1 MAVKQSFYF
10 GDTVIPSR
18 TGFHQGDPLGP
29 FLFSLTLQPIVKMI
43 KEQVP
48 ALCANDWYLDDG
60 ALAGSVQEIQH
71 VIDILQTHGPE
82 KGLYL
87 FALKTTVWSP
97 SSEIR
102 IGLDQTDPLARGVS
116 LVQEDGI
123 ILLGSPVGSV
133 EFQRQASIS

>member
-18 TGFHQGDPLGP
+18 TGFHQGEPLTP
-29 FLFSLTLQPIVKMI
+29 FLFSLTLWPIMKMI

-82 KGLYL
+82 
-87 FALKTTVWSP
+87 
-97 SSEIR
+97 
-102 IGLDQTDPLARGVS
+102 RGV
-116 LVQEDGI
+116 L
-123 ILLGSPVGSV
+123 
-133 EFQRQASIS
+133 